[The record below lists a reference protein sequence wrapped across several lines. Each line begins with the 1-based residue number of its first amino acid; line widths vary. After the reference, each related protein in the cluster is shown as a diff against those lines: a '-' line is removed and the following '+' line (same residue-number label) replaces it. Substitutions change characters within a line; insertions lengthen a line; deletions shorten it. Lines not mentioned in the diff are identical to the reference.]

1 MDTTLEEPLI
11 TDIRSPLEDLWP
23 NFDLTENFS
32 ALTHPAPRS
41 RPIVHIDADGN
52 SMMIEFHKHRIV
64 RDLNVRYRDAMM
76 LDPSIP
82 TPFQAAILIRDKAL
96 IVNIEAVRL
105 IICANQCYLLSV
117 PKVNYI
123 SSSLVFCGRT
133 PPFEFFIEIFVFAFT
148 GKQYTLQ
155 FSCQDVQ

>member
-64 RDLNVRYRDAMM
+64 RDLNV
-76 LDPSIP
+76 
-82 TPFQAAILIRDKAL
+82 
-96 IVNIEAVRL
+96 
-105 IICANQCYLLSV
+105 